1 MIDVFSGAPNIHADT
16 RGDLSVAHFPYVE
29 TLLMLSDGFI
39 DHEKH
44 SHFVVHLP
52 LCLECGLL
60 RTGRYLSFCTAFGF
74 IYRSRRSENQ
84 F

>member
-1 MIDVFSGAPNIHADT
+1 MIDVFSGAPNIFAHT
-16 RGDLSVAHFPYVE
+16 RGDLSAAHFHYVE
-29 TLLMLSDGFI
+29 NLLILSDGFM
-39 DHEKH
+39 DDVKH

-60 RTGRYLSFCTAFGF
+60 RTGRCQTFCMAFGF
-74 IYRSRRSENQ
+74 IYRRRVEQNQ